1 MYSLMVGESITCS
14 DTEHTSAGRRE
25 AKFPR
30 LSRVAHLHGRIVLI
44 QKLAVLPD
52 KPLVFK
58 CEVFA
63 VGAVHTS
70 PLNAVTQIWQKRVR
84 DARGIPTE
92 FAGTGKEPDC
102 GPHGWSAARFYRC
115 TS

>member
-1 MYSLMVGESITCS
+1 MVGESITCS

-25 AKFPR
+25 AKLPR

-84 DARGIPTE
+84 DARGIQ
-92 FAGTGKEPDC
+92 AV
-102 GPHGWSAARFYRC
+102 GPARPRGLSELSWPPSCFGS
-115 TS
+115 TLF